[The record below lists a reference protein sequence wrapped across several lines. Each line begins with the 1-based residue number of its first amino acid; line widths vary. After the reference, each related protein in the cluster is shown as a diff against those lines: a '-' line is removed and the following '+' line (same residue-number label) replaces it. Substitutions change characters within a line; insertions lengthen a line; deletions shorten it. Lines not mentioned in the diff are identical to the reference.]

1 MDTKSFLELVL
12 PEQGHKVIALVTHTD
27 KGARWKYRTYPTAEA
42 AARAA
47 LNFDINGETVYF
59 GVNAFGD
66 WYTDPQTGK
75 RRVRTQENVV
85 ACRALFDDFD
95 VDPEKN
101 RIQREQ
107 GKRET
112 CYDTRDEATADLIKL
127 AQALRLTPTIVSSGG
142 GFHTYF
148 HLDEDI
154 DRLEWEELSAMK
166 RDICGHLGIRYDTAV
181 DMDSAR
187 VLRPIGV
194 HNRKYDPPREVKLVK
209 EGKTYSVEHVRAAL
223 SSYIRAN
230 NVAPAPFSRKKG
242 PAAAANPFAAALG
255 EFPPSDAE
263 LIAEHCEAIRQFRD
277 SGGDLPEP
285 HWHRAIGVVKFCE
298 NGEDLIHA
306 WSEGYDGYTFEETQ
320 AKIDEWKVGP
330 TSCAEMDRHL
340 GCMAS
345 CPVAGKCKYPTQLGF
360 SETAPSVE
368 EETVVTPTGSNPTST
383 STPQPTKQTIG
394 ATIEG
399 QSIPWWPQA
408 GYRWNG
414 ATLARSYVDED
425 NVVHWRPFC
434 QDFIY
439 PINRVRDSEGTWTIH
454 WRTKEKN
461 GSWREF
467 FMPTAE
473 LASTDMMAKTLAS
486 NEVFLTRTKNAR
498 SDMAEFAETLIK
510 TLQAWR
516 IETKTYK
523 QFGWTEDRKG
533 FIIGNRMVTLK
544 GEEEVL
550 CDENIPGDIAKDFG
564 VSGTVEEWVASV
576 NTIYNRPGAEPFQFA
591 ICHAM
596 GSVLVELMGSSNWH
610 GLPLAFTGHGGTG
623 KTTACK
629 IACGF
634 FGKPDF
640 MNRQTGEQG
649 STLNAVIKRIA
660 VMGAVPMLLD
670 EFSGRSPEEL
680 TRTAYALA
688 NGRDKERLNSKGGF
702 ATTGDE
708 WFKNSFITSN
718 DRLAE
723 TISKLPAGYRVEA
736 TQLRFFEV
744 SLPEGF
750 SDRLFPDITQA
761 FIEHHMDNLYGAALR
776 PYLRFI
782 LKNMDWVR
790 RQLVAARSK
799 FNPKDSE
806 DNKERFYRDTITT
819 AIVAGKIAEKIGLIS
834 FDMKA
839 VKKWATSEVLQM
851 RESRRETNIDISE
864 QLAQFINTLHG
875 RLIITKHFG
884 DARTGHKEHP
894 MEQLRAAAVGRVCT
908 DDKKVYVTVKAVTDW
923 CKENGVAASELREEL
938 DRNNYLVLNTDG
950 KPGHKIRIGSG
961 TTIISSPATC
971 YEFNYRKMF
980 DGTALSIVQSHGK
993 TTTEIAANEQSN

>member
-1 MDTKSFLELVL
+1 MGVQEFLELVL
-12 PEQGHKVIALVTHTD
+12 PSQGNKVLALAVPATD
-27 KGARWKYRTYPTAEA
+27 GGVWFKYKSYPTAEA

-47 LNFDINGETVYF
+47 RNFDERGDTVYF
-59 GVNAFGD
+59 AVNSFGD
-66 WYTDPQTGK
+66 WYHDEKKDK
-75 RRVRTQENVV
+75 RRIRTQENVV

-95 VDPEKN
+95 VDPEDPSK
-101 RIQREQ
+101 
-107 GKRET
+107 
-112 CYDTRDEATADLIKL
+112 YDTRDEAFADVVRL
-127 AQALRLTPTIVSSGG
+127 AKAIQLTPTITSSGG
-142 GFHTYF
+142 GFHVYF

-166 RDICGHLGIRYDTAV
+166 RDISTHLKTKADRAV

-187 VLRPIGV
+187 ILRPVGM
-194 HNRKYDPPREVKLVK
+194 HNRKYDPPRQVKLLK
-209 EGKTYSVEHVRAAL
+209 EGKTYSVERVRAAL
-223 SSYIRAN
+223 QAYIKAN
-230 NVAPAPFSRKKG
+230 NVSPAPISKKG
-242 PAAAANPFAAALG
+242 PAAANPFAAALG
-255 EFPPSDAE
+255 DFPPSDAE
-263 LIAEHCEAIRQFRD
+263 KVAEHCAAIREFKD
-277 SGGDLPEP
+277 TGGDIPEP

-298 NGEDLIHA
+298 NGEDIIHD
-306 WSEGYDGYTFEETQ
+306 WSKGYENYTFEETQ
-320 AKIDEWKVGP
+320 AKIDEWSVGP
-330 TSCAEMDRHL
+330 TSCAEMDRHI
-340 GCMAS
+340 GCMAN
-345 CPVAGKCKYPTQLGF
+345 CPVAGKCKFPIQLGF
-360 SETAPSVE
+360 SEDAPSVA
-368 EETVVTPTGSNPTST
+368 EETVVTTQSSNPTST
-383 STPQPTKQTIG
+383 STAAAPVPPTGMG

-399 QSIPWWPQA
+399 RNIPWWPQA

-414 ATLARSYVDED
+414 AALARSYVDED
-425 NVVHWRPFC
+425 NVVHWRSFC

-439 PINRVRDSEGTWTIH
+439 PINRIRDSEGTWTIH

-461 GSWREF
+461 GNWREF

-473 LASTDMMAKTLAS
+473 LASTDMMAKTLAA

-498 SDMAEFAETLIK
+498 NDMAEFAETLIK
-510 TLQAWR
+510 TLQEWR

-523 QFGWTEDRKG
+523 QFGWTEDRDG
-533 FIIGNRMVTLK
+533 FILGNRMITLK
-544 GEEEVL
+544 GEEEIL

-564 VSGTVEEWVASV
+564 VSGTVEEWVASI

-723 TISKLPAGYRVEA
+723 AISKLPAGYRVEA

-750 SDRLFPDITQA
+750 SSRLFPDITQE
-761 FIEHHMDNLYGAALR
+761 FVEHHMDNLYGAALR

-782 LKNMDWVR
+782 IKNMDWVR

-839 VKKWATSEVLQM
+839 LKKWATSEVLQM
-851 RESRRETNIDISE
+851 RENRRETNMDTSE
-864 QLAQFINTLHG
+864 MLAQFIASLPG

-884 DARTGHKEHP
+884 DARTGHKELP

-908 DDKKVYVTVKAVTDW
+908 EDKKVYVTVKAVTDW
-923 CKENGVAASELREEL
+923 CKENGVTASELREEM
-938 DRNNYLVLNTDG
+938 DRTGLLLLGHDG
-950 KPGHKIRIGSG
+950 KQSQMIRIGGGS
-961 TTIISSPATC
+961 TVPSSAARC
-971 YEFNYRKMF
+971 YEFNYRKLF
-980 DGTALSIVQSHGK
+980 DGTALSIVQNNGNA
-993 TTTEIAANEQSN
+993 TTSAQADNG